1 MLLDIIGVSA
11 ADSTG
16 KISYF
21 PVLIGNDIPEA
32 SKKLIVSKMDQLL
45 TQNGCGSMN
54 RADRFIMLAKC
65 NVLQKDV
72 APTTPPR
79 INQKIEVTFIL
90 GDAVENKTYS
100 SATIELTGI
109 GINENKAWQTA
120 INGIKPANSTF
131 KQMFENAFQKIESFY
146 SESCESIISNAKTL
160 ASTGKYDEAIANL
173 MAVPDIC
180 HDCYEKAMNAASEIY
195 QNKIDNDGASLLA
208 KAKNAWA
215 TSSDENGADRAM
227 TFLNEIPVNSSS
239 FADAETLANTI
250 SNKLSSDKERKWQF
264 KLQQYNDEKA
274 FRDRKYEDEK
284 EYRTREQE
292 NSHARSMATIAA
304 ARSVAEKW
312 AENQPETK
320 VYYNW

>member
-1 MLLDIIGVSA
+1 MSLLNILGVSA
-11 ADSTG
+11 TDFNG

-21 PVLIGNDIPEA
+21 PVVVGNDITKA
-32 SKKLIVSKMDQLL
+32 SKKLIVSKMEQIL
-45 TQNGCGSMN
+45 TNNGFGSMN
-54 RADRFIMLAKC
+54 RADRFVMLAKC
-65 NVLQKDV
+65 NVLEKDV
-72 APTTPPR
+72 ASTTPPR
-79 INQKIEVTFIL
+79 INQKVEVTFIL

-109 GINENKAWQTA
+109 GINENKAWQTV

-180 HDCYEKAMNAASEIY
+180 HDCYEKAINTVCEIY
-195 QNKIDNDGASLLA
+195 QNKIDSDGAALLA

-215 TSSDENGADRAM
+215 ASADENGADLAM
-227 TFLNEIPVNSSS
+227 TYLNEIPVTSAA
-239 FADAETLANTI
+239 FPDAEVLANVI
-250 SNKLSSDKERKWQF
+250 SKKMSSEKERKW
-264 KLQQYNDEKA
+264 KLKMQEYQDEKA
-274 FRDRKYEDEK
+274 FRE
-284 EYRTREQE
+284 REQA
-292 NSHARSMATIAA
+292 NSHARSMSTIAA

-312 AENQPETK
+312 AENQSETK

>member
-1 MLLDIIGVSA
+1 MKKYIVILFMSLLNISGVSA
-11 ADSTG
+11 TDFNG

-21 PVLIGNDIPEA
+21 PVVVGNDIPET
-32 SKKLIVSKMDQLL
+32 SKNLIVSKMDQLL

-54 RADRFIMLAKC
+54 RADRFIILAKC

-109 GINENKAWQTA
+109 GINENKAWQTV

-180 HDCYEKAMNAASEIY
+180 HDCYEKAINTVCEIY
-195 QNKIDNDGASLLA
+195 QNKIDSDGAALLA

-215 TSSDENGADRAM
+215 ASADENGADLAM
-227 TFLNEIPVNSSS
+227 TYLNEIPVTSAA
-239 FADAETLANTI
+239 FPDAEVLANVI
-250 SNKLSSDKERKWQF
+250 SKKMSSEKERKW
-264 KLQQYNDEKA
+264 KLKMQEYQDEKA
-274 FRDRKYEDEK
+274 FRE
-284 EYRTREQE
+284 REQA
-292 NSHARSMATIAA
+292 NSHARSMSTIAA

-312 AENQPETK
+312 AETQPETK
-320 VYYNW
+320 VYLNW

>member
-1 MLLDIIGVSA
+1 MRKHLLIFLFMLLDIIGVSA

-32 SKKLIVSKMDQLL
+32 SKKLIVSKMEQIL
-45 TQNGCGSMN
+45 TNNGFGSMN
-54 RADRFIMLAKC
+54 RADRFVMLAKC
-65 NVLQKDV
+65 NILQKDV

-90 GDAVENKTYS
+90 GDAVENKTYAS
-100 SATIELTGI
+100 TTLALSGI
-109 GINENKAWQTA
+109 GINETKAWQTA
-120 INGIKPANSTF
+120 INTIKPANPAF
-131 KQMFENAFQKIESFY
+131 QQMFGEAAQKIESFY
-146 SESCESIISNAKTL
+146 SESCESIISKAKTL
-160 ASTGKYDEAIANL
+160 ASSGKSYEAIASL
-173 MAVPDIC
+173 MSVPDIC
-180 HDCYEKAMNAASEIY
+180 HDCYEKAMAAAGEIY
-195 QNKIDNDGASLLA
+195 QNKIDSDGAALLA

-215 TSSDENGADRAM
+215 VSADENGADLAM
-227 TFLNEIPVNSSS
+227 TYLNEIPVTSAS
-239 FADAETLANTI
+239 FSDAEELANVI
-250 SNKLSSDKERKWQF
+250 SKKMSSEKERKW
-264 KLQQYNDEKA
+264 KLKMQEYQDEKA
-274 FRDRKYEDEK
+274 FRDRD
-284 EYRTREQE
+284 QA